1 MTAYT
6 VQIKNCN
13 SIESAEISITK
24 GTLNIK
30 YGPNGLG
37 KSSIAKAILAAVNDD
52 GTLQRLKPFKY
63 RALEGEFDPSVMGVG
78 DIKSVLV
85 FDDSYVSQFTF
96 QRDEVLKNSFEI
108 FIKTEAFLS
117 AMQEIEALFQGIRSA
132 FDGNEDL
139 GNAISDL
146 KELRDAFGI
155 TKTGA
160 LSKSSKGY
168 KAFGSGNKIANIPDH
183 LRPFEDFIKSD
194 QPATWIAWQTKG
206 NSFLEL
212 SDNCPY
218 CSSSFQGTD
227 KKNVAQSV
235 AKEYDS
241 KAVEHLSALQA
252 IIGRL
257 GKYFDDACR
266 ESLER
271 ITKSKVEL
279 SLEETNFLSALRGDV
294 ETLITKLEGL
304 RSISFF
310 ALRDVEKI
318 EDEIGKLKI
327 DLGFLERLNSA
338 ETKSVV
344 DPVNAKLQ
352 ELAEKVGDLKGKI
365 NKHKKLI
372 ERTVAENQDGING
385 FLKSAGYK
393 YSVVIKA
400 EADSYKMKLVHQDHD
415 EHIETAAQ
423 HLSYGERNAF
433 ALILFMYQVLR
444 EKPGLAVLDDPVSS
458 FDKTKKFAILNE
470 LFRGK
475 ASLRDTT
482 VLMLTHDIE
491 PAIDV
496 IRGVKRLFQH
506 PKPTAY
512 FLASKAGVV
521 SEVEI
526 KEENIQTFAQICND
540 NIRELADE
548 VIKCIYLRRHF
559 EIINDLGM
567 EYNYLA
573 NLLHARDVP
582 ILKSAVGDI
591 AMDAQQVADAEA
603 GIKKFIPTFNY
614 ASVLAIIKD
623 KAEMKRRFT
632 DATVG
637 YDKIQLFRIYKEV
650 HSSAN
655 GEQDG
660 ILQKFVNE
668 SFHIENEYVMQL
680 NPHKF
685 DNVPEYVVQ
694 ECDRLVL
701 AS

>member
-1 MTAYT
+1 MFTI
-6 VQIKNCN
+6 QIKNCN
-13 SIESAEISITK
+13 SIESAEIRIKK

-30 YGPNGLG
+30 YGSNGLG
-37 KSSIAKAILAAVNDD
+37 KSSIAKAILASVSND
-52 GTLQRLKPFKY
+52 GTLHKLKPFKH
-63 RALEGEFDPSVMGVG
+63 RSFVGQFDPSVVGVEE
-78 DIKSVLV
+78 INSVLV
-85 FDDSYVSQFTF
+85 FDDTYVSQFAF

-108 FIKTEAFLS
+108 FIKTDDFLA
-117 AMQEIEALFQGIRSA
+117 AMQEIETLFRGIKAA

-139 GNAISDL
+139 SNAISDL
-146 KELRDAFGI
+146 KELRDAFGV
-155 TKTGA
+155 TKTGE

-168 KAFGSGNKIANIPDH
+168 KAFGSGNKIANIPEH
-183 LRPFEDFIKSD
+183 LKPFEKFIKSE
-194 QPATWIAWQTKG
+194 QPATWIAWQAKG
-206 NSFLEL
+206 NSFVEL

-227 KKNVAQSV
+227 KKDVAQAV

-241 KAVEHLSALQA
+241 KSVEHLSALQA
-252 IIGRL
+252 IIVRL
-257 GKYFDDACR
+257 GKYFDGTCR
-266 ESLER
+266 ESLEK

-294 ETLITKLEGL
+294 ETLIAKLEGL

-318 EDEIGKLKI
+318 EDEISKLRI
-327 DLGFLERLNSA
+327 DLGLLGRLNSA
-338 ETKSVV
+338 DTKSVV
-344 DPVNAKLQ
+344 EPVNAKLQ
-352 ELAEKVGDLKGKI
+352 ELAEKVGELKGKI

-393 YSVVIKA
+393 YSVVIKSEA
-400 EADSYKMKLVHQDHD
+400 ESYKMKLVHQDHD
-415 EHIETAAQ
+415 EHIETATQ

-506 PKPTAY
+506 PRPTAY

-526 KEENIQTFAQICND
+526 TEENIQTFAQICSD
-540 NIRELADE
+540 NIHELDDE

-559 EIINDLGM
+559 EIINDLGA

-582 ILKSAVGDI
+582 ILKSALGDI
-591 AMDAQQVADAEA
+591 AMNAEQIANAEA
-603 GIKKFIPTFNY
+603 GIKKLIPAFDY
-614 ASVLAIIKD
+614 SAVLAVIKN
-623 KAEMKRRFT
+623 KTEMKHRFT
-632 DATVG
+632 NTTAG
-637 YDKIQLFRIYKEV
+637 YDKIQLFRIFKEV
-650 HSSAN
+650 HGSTN
-655 GEQDG
+655 GEQDS

-685 DNVPEYVVQ
+685 DNVPEYVVL
-694 ECDRLVL
+694 ECERVIL

>member
-1 MTAYT
+1 MSVFT
-6 VQIKNCN
+6 VTIKNCN
-13 SIESAEISITK
+13 SIENAEIHINK

-37 KSSIAKAILAAVNDD
+37 KSSIAKAILASVSDD
-52 GTLQRLKPFKY
+52 GTLQKLKPFKY
-63 RALEGEFDPSVMGVG
+63 REIEGQFEPAVTGVE

-85 FDDSYVSQFTF
+85 FDDTYVSQFAF
-96 QRDEVLKNSFEI
+96 QRDEVLKNSFDI
-108 FIKTEAFLS
+108 FIKTDDFLS
-117 AMQEIEALFQGIRSA
+117 AMEEIEELFRGIKSA
-132 FDGNEDL
+132 FDGNDNL
-139 GNAISDL
+139 NNTILDL
-146 KELRDAFGI
+146 KELRDAFGV

-168 KAFGSGNKIANIPDH
+168 KAFGSGNKIENIPDH
-183 LRPFEDFIKSD
+183 LKPFEKFIKSD

-218 CSSSFQGTD
+218 CSSAFLET
-227 KKNVAQSV
+227 KKKDVAQSV

-241 KAVEHLSALQA
+241 KAVEHLSTLQA
-252 IIGRL
+252 VIARL
-257 GKYFDDACR
+257 GKYFEDACR
-266 ESLER
+266 ESLGK

-279 SLEETNFLSALRGDV
+279 SIEETNFLSALSGDV
-294 ETLITKLEGL
+294 ETLIAKLEAL

-318 EDEIGKLKI
+318 EEEIAKLSI
-327 DLGFLERLNSA
+327 DLALLERLNS
-338 ETKSVV
+338 EDTKSVV
-344 DPVNAKLQ
+344 EPVNTKLNI
-352 ELAEKVGDLKGKI
+352 LAQRLGELKGKI
-365 NKHKKLI
+365 NKHKNLI
-372 ERTVAENQDGING
+372 QRTVTENQDGING

-393 YSVVIKA
+393 YNVVIKS
-400 EADSYKMKLVHQDHD
+400 ENDSYKMKLVHLDHN
-415 EHIETAAQ
+415 EHIETATQ

-482 VLMLTHDIE
+482 VLLLTHDIE

-496 IRGVKRLFQH
+496 IRGVKRLFQQ
-506 PKPTAY
+506 PKPTAS
-512 FLASKAGVV
+512 FLASKSGIV

-526 KEENIQTFAQICND
+526 KSDDIQTFAQICSTNVQD
-540 NIRELADE
+540 IHDE

-567 EYNYLA
+567 EYNFLA
-573 NLLHARDVP
+573 NLLHARDLP
-582 ILKSAVGDI
+582 ILRAEAGDV
-591 AMDAQQVADAEA
+591 AMDAQQIVNAEL
-603 GIKKFIPTFNY
+603 GIKKFIPNFNY
-614 ASVLAIIKD
+614 NAVLTIIKD
-623 KAEMKRRFT
+623 KEEMKRRFT
-632 DATVG
+632 EATIG
-637 YDKIQLFRIYKEV
+637 YDKIQLFRIFKEL
-650 HSSAN
+650 HGSA
-655 GEQDG
+655 GAEPDG

-668 SFHIENEYVMQL
+668 AFHIENEYVMQL

-685 DNVPEYVVQ
+685 DNVPEYVVL
-694 ECDRLVL
+694 ECDRVIRE
-701 AS
+701 S

>member
-1 MTAYT
+1 MTEFV

-13 SIESAEISITK
+13 SIEIAEIKINI
-24 GTLNIK
+24 GALNIK

-37 KSSIAKAILAAVNDD
+37 KSSIAKAILASVSGD
-52 GTLQRLKPFKY
+52 GTLQRLKPFKH
-63 RALEGEFDPSVMGVG
+63 RSRVGEFDPSVAGIENI
-78 DIKSVLV
+78 DSVLV
-85 FDDSYVSQFTF
+85 FDDNYVSQFAF
-96 QRDEVLKNSFEI
+96 QRDEVLKNSFDI
-108 FIKTEAFLS
+108 FIKTEDFVS
-117 AMQEIEALFQGIRSA
+117 AMQEIEELFHGIKGA

-139 GNAISDL
+139 SNAISDL
-146 KELRDAFGI
+146 KELRDAFGV
-155 TKTGA
+155 TKAGA

-183 LRPFEDFIKSD
+183 LKPYEKFIQSD
-194 QPATWIAWQTKG
+194 QPSSWIAWQTKG

-218 CSSSFQGTD
+218 CSSNLDGTD
-227 KKNVAQSV
+227 KKDLAQSI

-241 KAVEHLSALQA
+241 KSIEHLSALQA
-252 IIGRL
+252 IIARL
-257 GKYFDDACR
+257 GKYFEDAYR
-266 ESLER
+266 ENLEK

-279 SLEETNFLSALRGDV
+279 SPEETNFLTALRGDV
-294 ETLITKLEGL
+294 ETLIGKLEAL

-310 ALRDVEKI
+310 ALRDVDVI
-318 EDEIGKLKI
+318 EDEIKKLSI
-327 DLGFLERLNSA
+327 DLSLLDRLNS
-338 ETKSVV
+338 EDTKSVV
-344 DPVNAKLQ
+344 DPINEKLK
-352 ELAEKVGDLKGKI
+352 ELSEKIGDLKGKI
-365 NKHKKLI
+365 NKHKRLI
-372 ERTVAENQDGING
+372 QKTVAENQDGING

-393 YSVVIKA
+393 YSVVIKP
-400 EADSYKMKLVHQDHD
+400 ESDSYKMKLVHQDHD

-496 IRGVKRLFQH
+496 IRSVKRLFQQ

-512 FLASKAGVV
+512 FLASKEGVV
-521 SEVEI
+521 SEVQI
-526 KEENIQTFAQICND
+526 KESDIQTFAQICGE
-540 NIRELADE
+540 NIRELQDE

-582 ILKSAVGDI
+582 ILKSAEGDVEMNEDQI
-591 AMDAQQVADAEA
+591 AAAEV
-603 GIKKFIPTFNY
+603 GIKKFIPAFNY
-614 ASVLAIIKD
+614 ADTLSIIKD
-623 KAEMKRRFT
+623 KAEMKRRFIE
-632 DATVG
+632 ATVG
-637 YDKIQLFRIYKEV
+637 YDKIQLFRIFKEA
-650 HSSAN
+650 HDAAN

-685 DNVPEYVVQ
+685 DNVPEYVVL
-694 ECDRLVL
+694 ECDR
-701 AS
+701 AIQAA

>member
-1 MTAYT
+1 MSEFT
-6 VQIKNCN
+6 VKVENCN
-13 SIESAEISITK
+13 SIESAEIRINR

-37 KSSIAKAILAAVNDD
+37 KSSIAKAILASVNDD
-52 GTLQRLKPFKY
+52 GTLQKLKPFKR
-63 RALEGEFDPSVMGVG
+63 RAAGGQFEPSVTGVA

-85 FDDSYVSQFTF
+85 FDDTYVSQFAF

-108 FIKTEAFLS
+108 FIKTDDFLA
-117 AMQEIEALFQGIRSA
+117 AMEEIEELFRGIKSA

-139 GNAISDL
+139 SNAISDL
-146 KELRDAFGI
+146 KELRDAFGV

-168 KAFGSGNKIANIPDH
+168 KAFGSGNKIENIPDH
-183 LRPFEDFIKSD
+183 LKPFEEFIKSD
-194 QPATWIAWQTKG
+194 QPATWIAWQAKG

-218 CSSSFQGTD
+218 CSSGFQGTD
-227 KKNVAQSV
+227 KKDVAQSV

-252 IIGRL
+252 VIARL

-266 ESLER
+266 ESLGK

-294 ETLITKLEGL
+294 ETLIAKLEAL

-318 EDEIGKLKI
+318 EDEIGKLNI
-327 DLGFLERLNSA
+327 DLALLERLNS
-338 ETKSVV
+338 EDTKSVV
-344 DPVNAKLQ
+344 DPVNAKLNL
-352 ELAEKVGDLKGKI
+352 LAERLGDLKGKI

-393 YSVVIKA
+393 YSVVIKS
-400 EADSYKMKLVHQDHD
+400 EVDSYKMKLVHQDHN

-496 IRGVKRLFQH
+496 MRGVKRLFQH

-512 FLASKAGVV
+512 FLASKSGIV

-526 KEENIQTFAQICND
+526 KEDDIQTFAQICSD
-540 NIRELADE
+540 NVRDLADE

-567 EYNYLA
+567 EYNFLA

-582 ILKSAVGDI
+582 ILRSATGDV
-591 AMDAQQVADAEA
+591 AMDAEQILDAEA

-614 ASVLAIIKD
+614 ATVLAAIKD
-623 KAEMKRRFT
+623 KEEMKRRFT
-632 DATVG
+632 EAAIG
-637 YDKIQLFRIYKEV
+637 YDKIQLFRIFKEL
-650 HSSAN
+650 HGSSAA
-655 GEQDG
+655 EPDG

-685 DNVPEYVVQ
+685 DNVPEYVVL
-694 ECDRLVL
+694 ECDRVIL